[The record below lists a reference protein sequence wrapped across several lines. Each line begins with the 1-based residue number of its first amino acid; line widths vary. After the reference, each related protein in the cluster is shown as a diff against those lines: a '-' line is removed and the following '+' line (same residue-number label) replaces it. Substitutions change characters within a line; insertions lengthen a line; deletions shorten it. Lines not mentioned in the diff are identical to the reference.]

1 MGKSKRIQT
10 NGRPG
15 LSKIFQKF
23 EKGNSVAV
31 VREPSIDA
39 RFPFRL
45 QGLTGVIT
53 GERGNS
59 YIIEIATQNK
69 KKTFLIEP
77 VHLKKIK
84 Q

>member
-15 LSKIFQKF
+15 LSRIFQKF
-23 EKGNSVAV
+23 KEGDPVAV
-31 VREPSIDA
+31 VREPSIDS

-45 QGLTGVIT
+45 QGLTGVVI

-59 YIIEIATQNK
+59 YIVEIATLNK
-69 KKTFLIEP
+69 KKEFIIEP